1 MAVGYRN
8 LWWEIQLDS
17 VLGFSPSAYLTY
29 LATKFVFDEV
39 KVDMPEKA
47 TSILVCNPC
56 GDKQLMERLFD
67 TYDVVTF
74 TDGTSELEKN
84 RMPSFVTAAGIY

>member
-1 MAVGYRN
+1 
-8 LWWEIQLDS
+8 
-17 VLGFSPSAYLTY
+17 
-29 LATKFVFDEV
+29 
-39 KVDMPEKA
+39 MPEKA

-56 GDKQLMERLFD
+56 GDKRLMERLFD
-67 TYDVVTF
+67 TYDIVTF